1 MPKAFQWPLLV
12 TIKPPLAEHHLSE
25 EYHEAYK
32 QADGI
37 TAIRSEIQSKREID
51 DGANDG
57 LRYIVGQTHATI
69 ETEIGNSF
77 LKTLVL
83 IKQHKRGH

>member
-1 MPKAFQWPLLV
+1 MPKAFQRTLLV
-12 TIKPPLAEHHLSE
+12 TIEPPLAEHHLSE

-51 DGANDG
+51 DGSDDG
-57 LRYIVGQTHATI
+57 LRYIVGQTHAAI

-77 LKTLVL
+77 LKVLVL